1 MENSMN
7 DLRVRIIEKAIENRV
22 DVATTKEY
30 LKLLERTDYHYAL
43 EVSIGTFAEMTG
55 NYKTICQ
62 RCNELDIKTVG
73 QLVRYGGRKM
83 RESSDVG
90 AKTAA
95 LISDTLQREFGID
108 NWFSKE
114 CEL

>member
-1 MENSMN
+1 MN
-7 DLRVRIIEKAIENRV
+7 ELRARIIEKAIENRV

-30 LKLLERTDYHYAL
+30 LKLLDRTDYHFNL
-43 EVSIGTFAEMTG
+43 ETSIGAFAELTG

-62 RCNELDIKTVG
+62 RCNELGIKTVG

-83 RESSDVG
+83 RESHNIGD
-90 AKTAA
+90 KTAG
-95 LISDTLQREFGID
+95 LISDTLQREYGID

-114 CEL
+114 CEI

>member
-1 MENSMN
+1 MIE
-7 DLRVRIIEKAIENRV
+7 LRTRIIEKAIENRV

-43 EVSIGTFAEMTG
+43 ETKIGTFAEMTG
-55 NYKTICQ
+55 NYKTVSA
-62 RCNELDIKTVG
+62 RCLQMGIKTVG
-73 QLVRYGGRKM
+73 DLVRLGGRKM
-83 RESSDVG
+83 RESADVG
-90 AKTAA
+90 EKTAA
-95 LISDTLQREFGID
+95 LISDTLQEKFGID